1 MSSGEKTGRG
11 RRRTISAVASV
22 SKITTQG
29 AKEAERPLDSKQP
42 RLHLTDYLIKPVQ
55 RICKYPLLLRQLM
68 PRSPCIEF
76 GEVTVAVKDA
86 IQVMRDVASSV
97 DEARRKREAIT
108 KSSLIISRF
117 ILPSMSPS
125 LSQSSPVP
133 STSPLHMLTS
143 AFLLS
148 LGPCLLSGSLD
159 VMYYTPRQSF
169 GQLQTITAK
178 YLGIFLYSGG
188 YLILSKV
195 HKGKRYEP
203 RHWFSLADFEVT
215 GADSDEG
222 PFSPLIFGIFY
233 SDYHLQAMLPC
244 SFRLSTKTIH
254 FEMAAACQREKDI
267 WLEAISDSRLQEST
281 WCNEPLPSFK
291 AAGKG
296 MRSAEMR
303 VDCLAPDM
311 MHPILGSSDTEL
323 SASSIRRKKLT
334 LRKSDITAL
343 QEMSRHPNRRSS
355 TASIKSIF
363 APMGY
368 DPDSICI
375 NRSLISGRLQTDHEL
390 EDVTSQVCLHAR
402 LQARLQD
409 EVLFPQPLQQYNERS
424 NFSRS
429 SSAISVAGLA
439 RNRLSKQESLR
450 VPRRK
455 PRCDSMTTLEAS
467 QLPEVPPLPLSVR
480 RSMKRLSLQALPTQR
495 VSASSTSST
504 ANNAPFTTSPWSS
517 ASASPL
523 SRASSP
529 LSPNHRGSM
538 SFVRTVKGL
547 FIRSGQMSPQ
557 SPTQLKSSDLKVDQP
572 SPLLRRL
579 TLQGTLRMSL
589 RRRARRVAS
598 DEERLA

>member
-1 MSSGEKTGRG
+1 
-11 RRRTISAVASV
+11 
-22 SKITTQG
+22 
-29 AKEAERPLDSKQP
+29 
-42 RLHLTDYLIKPVQ
+42 
-55 RICKYPLLLRQLM
+55 
-68 PRSPCIEF
+68 
-76 GEVTVAVKDA
+76 
-86 IQVMRDVASSV
+86 
-97 DEARRKREAIT
+97 
-108 KSSLIISRF
+108 
-117 ILPSMSPS
+117 
-125 LSQSSPVP
+125 
-133 STSPLHMLTS
+133 
-143 AFLLS
+143 
-148 LGPCLLSGSLD
+148 
-159 VMYYTPRQSF
+159 
-169 GQLQTITAK
+169 
-178 YLGIFLYSGG
+178 
-188 YLILSKV
+188 
-195 HKGKRYEP
+195 
-203 RHWFSLADFEVT
+203 
-215 GADSDEG
+215 
-222 PFSPLIFGIFY
+222 
-233 SDYHLQAMLPC
+233 MLPC

-291 AAGKG
+291 VVGKG

-303 VDCLAPDM
+303 IDCLTPDM
-311 MHPILGSSDTEL
+311 THPIPGSSDTEL

-409 EVLFPQPLQQYNERS
+409 EVLFPQPLQQYSERS

-455 PRCDSMTTLEAS
+455 PRCDSMTALEVS
-467 QLPEVPPLPLSVR
+467 QPPEVPPLPLSAR

-495 VSASSTSST
+495 VSASSTSCT
-504 ANNAPFTTSPWSS
+504 ANKAPFTASSWSS

-523 SRASSP
+523 SRESSP
-529 LSPNHRGSM
+529 LSPNHRGSR

-557 SPTQLKSSDLKVDQP
+557 SPTQLKSGDLKIDQP

-589 RRRARRVAS
+589 RRRARRVAP

>member
-1 MSSGEKTGRG
+1 VSLGEKTGRG
-11 RRRTISAVASV
+11 RRRTIAAVTSV
-22 SKITTQG
+22 SKPTTQG
-29 AKEAERPLDSKQP
+29 AKEAERPADSKQP
-42 RLHLTDYLIKPVQ
+42 RLHLMDYLIKPVQ
-55 RICKYPLLLRQLM
+55 RICKYPLLLRQLIL
-68 PRSPCIEF
+68 RSPCVEF
-76 GEVTVAVKDA
+76 SEVTMVVKDA

-108 KSSLIISRF
+108 KSSLIMSRF
-117 ILPSMSPS
+117 ILPPMSPS
-125 LSQSSPVP
+125 LSPSSPVS
-133 STSPLHMLTS
+133 STSSLHMLTS

-203 RHWFSLADFEVT
+203 RHWFSLADFEIT

-222 PFSPLIFGIFY
+222 PFPTDFRYLYF
-233 SDYHLQAMLPC
+233 DNHLQAMLPC
-244 SFRLSTKTIH
+244 SFQLSTKAIH

-291 AAGKG
+291 IAGKG

-303 VDCLAPDM
+303 VDCLTPDM
-311 MHPILGSSDTEL
+311 THPILGSSDTEL

-334 LRKSDITAL
+334 LRKSDIIAL

-363 APMGY
+363 APMAY

-409 EVLFPQPLQQYNERS
+409 EVLFPQPLQQYSERS

-467 QLPEVPPLPLSVR
+467 PPPEVPPLPLSVR
-480 RSMKRLSLQALPTQR
+480 RSMKRFSLQALPTQR

-504 ANNAPFTTSPWSS
+504 ANNVPFTASSWSS
-517 ASASPL
+517 ASTSPL
-523 SRASSP
+523 SRESSP
-529 LSPNHRGSM
+529 LSRSHRGSK
-538 SFVRTVKGL
+538 SFARTVKGL
-547 FIRSGQMSPQ
+547 FIRSGQLSPQ
-557 SPTQLKSSDLKVDQP
+557 SPTQLKLGDLKVDQP

-589 RRRARRVAS
+589 RRRARRVAP
-598 DEERLA
+598 DEEKLA